1 MITIFDVNLVV
12 IFAGKIWA
20 CAFVK
25 LPKDSY
31 SYKSM
36 QNKSSATGQKHPP
49 LNLPFYYGWFV
60 LAICFLTT
68 LTSAGVR
75 SSPSVLIHP
84 LETEFGWS
92 RVLIASAV
100 SMNLLLFGVAAP
112 ISGWLI
118 DRIGPRK
125 VMLGSLTLLILG
137 VSGTMAMNQFWQFFL
152 VWGVIVGLGAG
163 GVGSVLTATVGNRW
177 FVARRGLALGILGS
191 ASSTGQIIFLPFFMA
206 MITYAGWR
214 MGSMA
219 LIIVAMIL
227 LPLIY
232 LFMRDDPS
240 EVGLEPYGAGQPGA
254 ASSGGVASLRGL
266 RSGNA
271 TITAREVVSHPTF
284 WLLAGSFFVCG
295 GTANGLIGTHLI
307 PHEIDLG
314 IPQIAAA
321 SILGVMG
328 GLNMVGT
335 IFSGWMIDRVR
346 PQRWLALVYALRG
359 FSLLILPFVQNLSGF
374 FVFAVIYGLDWF
386 ATVPPSMA
394 ITADTFGRQNV
405 GKVYGWIF
413 MSHQIGA
420 AIMASA
426 AGALRTWMG
435 DYQFAFLSGGVIA
448 MIAAGLALQI
458 KLKPNE
464 ASPPAASVQPVGA

>member
-1 MITIFDVNLVV
+1 MDNNS
-12 IFAGKIWA
+12 
-20 CAFVK
+20 
-25 LPKDSY
+25 PD
-31 SYKSM
+31 KSH
-36 QNKSSATGQKHPP
+36 KRPP
-49 LNLPFYYGWFV
+49 LSLPFYYGWFV
-60 LAICFLTT
+60 ISLCFLTT

-84 LETEFGWS
+84 LEAEFGWS
-92 RVLIASAV
+92 RTLIASAV
-100 SMNLLLFGVAAP
+100 SMNLLLFGIAAP
-112 ISGWLI
+112 LSGFLI
-118 DRIGPRK
+118 DRFGPRK
-125 VMLGSLTLLILG
+125 VMMGSLSLLIVG
-137 VSGTMAMNQFWQFFL
+137 VSGTMMMTQFWQFFL

-177 FVARRGLALGILGS
+177 FVAKRGLALGILGS
-191 ASSTGQIIFLPFFMA
+191 ASSTGQIIFLPLFMA

-214 MGSMA
+214 LGSMA
-219 LIIVAMIL
+219 LIIVALIL
-227 LPLIY
+227 LPLIF

-240 EVGLEPYGAGQPGA
+240 EVGLEPYGSGDPKATAIGGA
-254 ASSGGVASLRGL
+254 ASLRGM
-266 RSGNA
+266 SAKNA
-271 TITAREVVSHPTF
+271 TITAKEVVTHPTF
-284 WLLAGSFFVCG
+284 WLLAASFFVCG

-307 PHEIDLG
+307 PHEIEIG

-321 SILGVMG
+321 SLLGIMG

-335 IFSGWMIDRVR
+335 IFSGWMIDKVQ

-359 FSLLILPFVQNLSGF
+359 VSLLFLPFVHDFTGLVF
-374 FVFAVIYGLDWF
+374 FAIVYGLDWF

-426 AGALRTWMG
+426 AGAIRTWMG

-458 KLKPNE
+458 KLKPRE
-464 ASPPAASVQPVGA
+464 AAPRATGAVPAGA

>member
-1 MITIFDVNLVV
+1 
-12 IFAGKIWA
+12 
-20 CAFVK
+20 
-25 LPKDSY
+25 
-31 SYKSM
+31 
-36 QNKSSATGQKHPP
+36 
-49 LNLPFYYGWFV
+49 LPFYYGWFIV
-60 LAICFLTT
+60 SICFMTT

-84 LETEFGWS
+84 LEAEFGWS
-92 RVLIASAV
+92 RTLIASAI
-100 SMNLLLFGVAAP
+100 SMNLLLFGIAAP
-112 ISGWLI
+112 ISGFLL
-118 DRIGPRK
+118 DRFGPRK
-125 VMLGSLTLLILG
+125 VMLGSLTLLIVG
-137 VSGTMAMNQFWQFFL
+137 VSGTMAMTQFWQFFL

-191 ASSTGQIIFLPFFMA
+191 ASSTGQIIFLPLFMA

-219 LIIVAMIL
+219 LIIVAIIL

-240 EVGLEPYGAGQPGA
+240 EVGLEPYGAGEPGA
-254 ASSGGVASLRGL
+254 ASSAGVTSLRGIPAK
-266 RSGNA
+266 NA
-271 TITAREVVSHPTF
+271 TITARDVVSHPTF

-307 PHEIDLG
+307 PHEIEIG

-321 SILGVMG
+321 SLLGLMG
-328 GLNMVGT
+328 ALNMVGT
-335 IFSGWMIDRVR
+335 IFSGWMIDRVQ

-359 FSLLILPFVQNLSGF
+359 VSLLILPFVQGYFGLV
-374 FVFAVIYGLDWF
+374 VFAVIYGLDWF

-394 ITADTFGRQNV
+394 LTADTFGRQNV

-458 KLKPNE
+458 KPVQRQ
-464 ASPPAASVQPVGA
+464 ATAAPATPQPAGA

>member
-1 MITIFDVNLVV
+1 VISVKADYLYTIMPTSSQDLVL
-12 IFAGKIWA
+12 KR
-20 CAFVK
+20 
-25 LPKDSY
+25 
-31 SYKSM
+31 
-36 QNKSSATGQKHPP
+36 PP
-49 LNLPFYYGWFV
+49 LSLPFYYGWFV
-60 LAICFLTT
+60 LSLCFLTT
-68 LTSAGVR
+68 LTSSGVR

-84 LETEFGWS
+84 LEAEFDWS
-92 RVLIASAV
+92 RTLIASAI
-100 SMNLLLFGVAAP
+100 SMNLLLFGIAAP
-112 ISGWLI
+112 ISGFLI
-118 DRIGPRK
+118 DRFGPRK
-125 VMLGSLTLLILG
+125 VMLGSLMLLIAG
-137 VSGTMAMNQFWQFFL
+137 VSGTMVMTEFWQFFL

-191 ASSTGQIIFLPFFMA
+191 ASSTGQIIFLPLFMA

-219 LIIVAMIL
+219 LIVVAISL

-240 EVGLEPYGAGQPGA
+240 EVGLEPYGAGQPAA
-254 ASSGGVASLRGL
+254 ASSGSATSLRGIPAK
-266 RSGNA
+266 NA

-307 PHEIDLG
+307 PHEIEIG

-321 SILGVMG
+321 SLLGLMG
-328 GLNMVGT
+328 ALNMVGT
-335 IFSGWMIDRVR
+335 IFSGWMIDRVQ
-346 PQRWLALVYALRG
+346 PQRWLALVYAMRG
-359 FSLLILPFVQNLSGF
+359 VSLLLLPFVQGYFGL
-374 FVFAVIYGLDWF
+374 VIFAVIYGLDWF

-394 ITADTFGRQNV
+394 LTADTFGKQNV

-413 MSHQIGA
+413 MSHQVGA

-426 AGALRTWMG
+426 AGALRTFMG

-458 KLKPNE
+458 KPVQRP
-464 ASPPAASVQPVGA
+464 ATSAPAAPQPAGA

>member
-1 MITIFDVNLVV
+1 V
-12 IFAGKIWA
+12 IWA
-20 CAFVK
+20 EEDY
-25 LPKDSY
+25 LYEDMPNDSLDLTL
-31 SYKSM
+31 KR
-36 QNKSSATGQKHPP
+36 PP
-49 LNLPFYYGWFV
+49 LSLPFYYGWFV
-60 LAICFLTT
+60 LSLCFLTT

-84 LETEFGWS
+84 LEAEFGWS
-92 RVLIASAV
+92 RALIASAI
-100 SMNLLLFGVAAP
+100 SMNLLLFGVASP

-118 DRIGPRK
+118 DRYGPRK
-125 VMLGSLTLLILG
+125 VMLGSLGLLIIG

-152 VWGVIVGLGAG
+152 VWGVIVGFGAG

-177 FVARRGLALGILGS
+177 FVAKRGLALGILGS
-191 ASSTGQIIFLPFFMA
+191 ASSTGQIIFLPLFMA

-219 LIIVAMIL
+219 LIIVAITL

-240 EVGLEPYGAGQPGA
+240 EVGLEPYGAGQPGTASTVA
-254 ASSGGVASLRGL
+254 AASLRGVPAK
-266 RSGNA
+266 NA

-307 PHEIDLG
+307 PHEIEMG

-321 SILGVMG
+321 SLLGVMG
-328 GLNMVGT
+328 ALNMVGT
-335 IFSGWMIDRVR
+335 IFSGWMIDRVQ

-359 FSLLILPFVQNLSGF
+359 LSLLLLPFVQDYFGLI
-374 FVFAVIYGLDWF
+374 VFAVIYGLDWF

-394 ITADTFGRQNV
+394 LTADTFGKQNV

-413 MSHQIGA
+413 LSHQVGA

-426 AGALRTWMG
+426 AGALRTWIG

-458 KLKPNE
+458 KP
-464 ASPPAASVQPVGA
+464 AQQQVTSAPAAPQAAGA

>member
-1 MITIFDVNLVV
+1 MPNNSL
-12 IFAGKIWA
+12 
-20 CAFVK
+20 
-25 LPKDSY
+25 DSE
-31 SYKSM
+31 K
-36 QNKSSATGQKHPP
+36 KRPP
-49 LNLPFYYGWFV
+49 LSLPFYYGWFV
-60 LAICFLTT
+60 LALCFLTT

-84 LETEFGWS
+84 LEAEFGWS
-92 RVLIASAV
+92 RALIALAV

-118 DRIGPRK
+118 DRYGPRK
-125 VMLGSLTLLILG
+125 VMLGSLLLLIGG

-191 ASSTGQIIFLPFFMA
+191 ASSTGQIIFLPLFMA

-214 MGSMA
+214 LGSMTLIVVA
-219 LIIVAMIL
+219 LML

-240 EVGLEPYGAGQPGA
+240 EVGLEPYGAGKPGA
-254 ASSGGVASLRGL
+254 AASGGLASLRGM
-266 RSGNA
+266 RSGKSS
-271 TITAREVVSHPTF
+271 ITMREVVGTPTF

-314 IPQIAAA
+314 IPQVAAA

-335 IFSGWMIDRVR
+335 IFSGWMVDRVQ

-359 FSLLILPFVQNLSGF
+359 VSLLLLPFVQGVSGF
-374 FVFAVIYGLDWF
+374 LVFAVIYGLDWF
-386 ATVPPSMA
+386 ATVPPSMM
-394 ITADTFGRQNV
+394 ITADTFGKENV

-420 AIMASA
+420 AVMAST
-426 AGALRTWMG
+426 AGVLRTWMG
-435 DYQFAFLSGGVIA
+435 DYNFAFLSGGVIA

-458 KLKPNE
+458 KTKPRE
-464 ASPPAASVQPVGA
+464 AVDSPASAQPASA

>member
-1 MITIFDVNLVV
+1 MPNS
-12 IFAGKIWA
+12 AGET
-20 CAFVK
+20 
-25 LPKDSY
+25 P
-31 SYKSM
+31 
-36 QNKSSATGQKHPP
+36 GRPP
-49 LNLPFYYGWFV
+49 LALPFYYGW
-60 LAICFLTT
+60 LIIAICFLTT

-84 LETEFGWS
+84 LEQEFGWS
-92 RVLIASAV
+92 RALIASAV
-100 SMNLLLFGVAAP
+100 SMNLLLFGIAAP

-118 DRIGPRK
+118 DKIGPRK
-125 VMLGSLTLLILG
+125 VMIGSLLLLIIG

-177 FVARRGLALGILGS
+177 FIAKRGLALGILGS
-191 ASSTGQIIFLPFFMA
+191 ASSTGQIIFLPLFMA

-219 LIIVAMIL
+219 LILVAVIL
-227 LPLIY
+227 VPIIF
-232 LFMRDDPS
+232 LFMRDDPA
-240 EVGLEPYGAGQPGA
+240 EVGLEPYGAGDPNAVKTGGA
-254 ASSGGVASLRGL
+254 ASLRGM
-266 RSGNA
+266 RSANA
-271 TITAREVVSHPTF
+271 TITAREVVTHPTF
-284 WLLAGSFFVCG
+284 WLLASSFFVCG

-328 GLNMVGT
+328 ALNMVGT
-335 IFSGWMIDRVR
+335 IFSGWMIDRVQ

-359 FSLLILPFVQNLSGF
+359 VSLLFLPSVSNISGF

-426 AGALRTWMG
+426 AGQLRTWIG

-458 KLKPNE
+458 KMKPKE
-464 ASPPAASVQPVGA
+464 DLPPTVSAQPAGA

>member
-1 MITIFDVNLVV
+1 MPNL
-12 IFAGKIWA
+12 IADN
-20 CAFVK
+20 
-25 LPKDSY
+25 P
-31 SYKSM
+31 
-36 QNKSSATGQKHPP
+36 QKRPP
-49 LNLPFYYGWFV
+49 LSLPFYYGWLV
-60 LAICFLTT
+60 LGICFLTT

-84 LETEFGWS
+84 LEAEFGWS
-92 RVLIASAV
+92 RTLIASAV

-112 ISGWLI
+112 LSGYLI
-118 DRIGPRK
+118 DRYGPRK
-125 VMLGSLTLLILG
+125 VMMGSLLFLIVG
-137 VSGTMAMNQFWQFFL
+137 VSGTVAMTEFWQFFL

-163 GVGSVLTATVGNRW
+163 GVGSVLTATVGTRW

-206 MITYAGWR
+206 MITFAGWR
-214 MGSMA
+214 LGSMT
-219 LIIVAMIL
+219 LIFVAMIL
-227 LPLIY
+227 LPLIF

-240 EVGLEPYGAGQPGA
+240 DVGLEPYGAGQPAAAIGGGA
-254 ASSGGVASLRGL
+254 ASLRGMPAK
-266 RSGNA
+266 NA
-271 TITAREVVSHPTF
+271 TITAKEVVTHPTF

-307 PHEIDLG
+307 PHEIEIG

-321 SILGVMG
+321 SILGIMG

-335 IFSGWMIDRVR
+335 IFSGWMIDRVQ
-346 PQRWLALVYALRG
+346 PQKWLALVYALRG
-359 FSLLILPFVQNLSGF
+359 VSLLILPFVNSFTGLV
-374 FVFAVIYGLDWF
+374 VFAIIYGLDWF

-394 ITADTFGRQNV
+394 ITADTFGKQNV

-426 AGALRTWMG
+426 AGALRTWLG
-435 DYQFAFLSGGVIA
+435 DYQLAFLSGGVIA

-458 KLKPNE
+458 KTKPRE
-464 ASPPAASVQPVGA
+464 ASPPPAAAQPAGA

>member
-1 MITIFDVNLVV
+1 MDNNS
-12 IFAGKIWA
+12 
-20 CAFVK
+20 
-25 LPKDSY
+25 PD
-31 SYKSM
+31 KSH
-36 QNKSSATGQKHPP
+36 KCPP
-49 LNLPFYYGWFV
+49 LSLPFYYGWFV
-60 LAICFLTT
+60 IALCFLTT

-84 LETEFGWS
+84 LEAEFGWS
-92 RVLIASAV
+92 RTLIASAV
-100 SMNLLLFGVAAP
+100 SMNLLLFGIAAP
-112 ISGWLI
+112 LSGFLI
-118 DRIGPRK
+118 DRFGPRK
-125 VMLGSLTLLILG
+125 VMIGSLSLLIVG
-137 VSGTMAMNQFWQFFL
+137 VSGTMMMTQFWQFFL

-177 FVARRGLALGILGS
+177 FVAKRGLALGILGS
-191 ASSTGQIIFLPFFMA
+191 ASSTGQIIFLPLFMA

-214 MGSMA
+214 LGSMA
-219 LIIVAMIL
+219 LIIVALIL
-227 LPLIY
+227 LPLIF

-240 EVGLEPYGAGQPGA
+240 EVGLEPYGSGDPKATAIGGA
-254 ASSGGVASLRGL
+254 ASLRGM
-266 RSGNA
+266 SAKNA
-271 TITAREVVSHPTF
+271 TITAKEVVTHPTF
-284 WLLAGSFFVCG
+284 WLLAASFFVCG

-307 PHEIDLG
+307 PHEIEIG

-321 SILGVMG
+321 SLLGIMG

-335 IFSGWMIDRVR
+335 IFSGWMIDKVQ

-359 FSLLILPFVQNLSGF
+359 VSLLFLPFVHDFTGLVF
-374 FVFAVIYGLDWF
+374 FAIVYGLDWF

-426 AGALRTWMG
+426 AGAIRTWMG

-458 KLKPNE
+458 KLKPKE
-464 ASPPAASVQPVGA
+464 AAPPATGAVPAGA

>member
-1 MITIFDVNLVV
+1 MDNNS
-12 IFAGKIWA
+12 
-20 CAFVK
+20 
-25 LPKDSY
+25 PD
-31 SYKSM
+31 KSH
-36 QNKSSATGQKHPP
+36 KRPP
-49 LNLPFYYGWFV
+49 LSLPFYYGWFV
-60 LAICFLTT
+60 ISLCFLTT
-68 LTSAGVR
+68 LKSAGVR

-84 LETEFGWS
+84 LEAEFGWS
-92 RVLIASAV
+92 RTLIASAV
-100 SMNLLLFGVAAP
+100 SMNLLLFGIAAP
-112 ISGWLI
+112 LSGFLI
-118 DRIGPRK
+118 DRFGPRK
-125 VMLGSLTLLILG
+125 VMMGSLSLLIVG
-137 VSGTMAMNQFWQFFL
+137 VSGTMMMTQFWQFFL

-177 FVARRGLALGILGS
+177 FVAKRGLALGILGS
-191 ASSTGQIIFLPFFMA
+191 ASSTGQIIFLPLFMA

-214 MGSMA
+214 LGSMA
-219 LIIVAMIL
+219 LIIVALIL
-227 LPLIY
+227 LPLIF

-240 EVGLEPYGAGQPGA
+240 EVGLEPYGSGDPKAPA
-254 ASSGGVASLRGL
+254 SGGAASLRGM
-266 RSGNA
+266 SAKNA
-271 TITAREVVSHPTF
+271 TITAKEVVTHPTF
-284 WLLAGSFFVCG
+284 WLLAASFFVCG

-307 PHEIDLG
+307 PHEIEIG

-321 SILGVMG
+321 SLLGIMG

-335 IFSGWMIDRVR
+335 IFSGWMIDKVQ

-359 FSLLILPFVQNLSGF
+359 VSLLFLPFVHDFTGLVF
-374 FVFAVIYGLDWF
+374 FAIVYGLDWF

-426 AGALRTWMG
+426 AGAIRTWMG

-458 KLKPNE
+458 KLKPKE
-464 ASPPAASVQPVGA
+464 AAPPATGAVPAGA

>member
-1 MITIFDVNLVV
+1 MILAEEVYLYRSMSN
-12 IFAGKIWA
+12 
-20 CAFVK
+20 
-25 LPKDSY
+25 DSLELTL
-31 SYKSM
+31 KR
-36 QNKSSATGQKHPP
+36 PP
-49 LNLPFYYGWFV
+49 LSLPFYYGWFI
-60 LAICFLTT
+60 LSLCFLTT

-84 LETEFGWS
+84 LEAEFGWS
-92 RVLIASAV
+92 RALIASAI
-100 SMNLLLFGVAAP
+100 SMNLLLFGVASP

-118 DRIGPRK
+118 DRYGPRK
-125 VMLGSLTLLILG
+125 VMLGSLGLLITG
-137 VSGTMAMNQFWQFFL
+137 VSGTMAMTQFWQFFL
-152 VWGVIVGLGAG
+152 VWGVIVGFGAG

-177 FVARRGLALGILGS
+177 FIAKRGLVLGILGS
-191 ASSTGQIIFLPFFMA
+191 ASSTGQIIFLPLFMA

-219 LIIVAMIL
+219 LIIVALIL

-240 EVGLEPYGAGQPGA
+240 EVGLEPYGAGDTA
-254 ASSGGVASLRGL
+254 AAAAGSMASLRGM
-266 RSGNA
+266 RSRNA
-271 TITAREVVSHPTF
+271 SITWREVVREPTF

-307 PHEIDLG
+307 PHEIDRG

-321 SILGVMG
+321 SLLGVMG
-328 GLNMVGT
+328 ALNMVGT
-335 IFSGWMIDRVR
+335 IFSGWMVDRVQ

-359 FSLLILPFVQNLSGF
+359 VSLLILPFVENLPGF

-386 ATVPPSMA
+386 ATVPPSMM
-394 ITADTFGRQNV
+394 ITADTFGKQNV

-420 AIMASA
+420 AIMAST
-426 AGALRTWMG
+426 AGALRTWLG
-435 DYQFAFLSGGVIA
+435 DYQFAFLSGGIIA

-458 KLKPNE
+458 KPVKQQVTS
-464 ASPPAASVQPVGA
+464 APAAPQAAGA

>member
-1 MITIFDVNLVV
+1 MDNNS
-12 IFAGKIWA
+12 
-20 CAFVK
+20 
-25 LPKDSY
+25 PD
-31 SYKSM
+31 KSH
-36 QNKSSATGQKHPP
+36 KRPP
-49 LNLPFYYGWFV
+49 LSLPFYYGWFV
-60 LAICFLTT
+60 IALCFLTT

-84 LETEFGWS
+84 LEAEFGWS
-92 RVLIASAV
+92 RTLIASAV
-100 SMNLLLFGVAAP
+100 SMNLLLFGIAAP
-112 ISGWLI
+112 LSGFLI
-118 DRIGPRK
+118 DRFGSRK
-125 VMLGSLTLLILG
+125 VMIGSLSLLIVG
-137 VSGTMAMNQFWQFFL
+137 VSGTMMMTQFWQFFL

-177 FVARRGLALGILGS
+177 FVAKRGLALGILGS
-191 ASSTGQIIFLPFFMA
+191 ASSTGQIIFLPLFMA

-214 MGSMA
+214 LGSMA
-219 LIIVAMIL
+219 LIIVALIL
-227 LPLIY
+227 LPLIF

-240 EVGLEPYGAGQPGA
+240 EVGLEPYGSGDPKATAIGGA
-254 ASSGGVASLRGL
+254 ASLRGMSA
-266 RSGNA
+266 RNA
-271 TITAREVVSHPTF
+271 TITAKEVVTHPTF
-284 WLLAGSFFVCG
+284 WLLAASFFVCG

-307 PHEIDLG
+307 PHEIEIG

-321 SILGVMG
+321 SLLGIMG

-335 IFSGWMIDRVR
+335 IFSGWMIDKVQ

-359 FSLLILPFVQNLSGF
+359 VSLLFLPFVHDFTGLVF
-374 FVFAVIYGLDWF
+374 FAIVYGLDWF

-394 ITADTFGRQNV
+394 ITADTFGRKNV

-426 AGALRTWMG
+426 AGAIRTWLG

-448 MIAAGLALQI
+448 IIAAGLALQI
-458 KLKPNE
+458 KLKPKE
-464 ASPPAASVQPVGA
+464 AAPPATGAVPAGA

>member
-1 MITIFDVNLVV
+1 MDNNS
-12 IFAGKIWA
+12 
-20 CAFVK
+20 
-25 LPKDSY
+25 PD
-31 SYKSM
+31 KSH
-36 QNKSSATGQKHPP
+36 KRPP
-49 LNLPFYYGWFV
+49 LSLPFYYGWFV
-60 LAICFLTT
+60 ISLCFLTT

-84 LETEFGWS
+84 LEAEFGWS
-92 RVLIASAV
+92 RTLIASAV
-100 SMNLLLFGVAAP
+100 SMNLLLFGIAAP
-112 ISGWLI
+112 LSGFLI
-118 DRIGPRK
+118 DRFGPRK
-125 VMLGSLTLLILG
+125 VMMGSLSLLIVG
-137 VSGTMAMNQFWQFFL
+137 VSGTMMMTQFWQFFL

-177 FVARRGLALGILGS
+177 FVAKRGLVLGILGS
-191 ASSTGQIIFLPFFMA
+191 ASSTGQIIFLPLFMA

-214 MGSMA
+214 LGSMA
-219 LIIVAMIL
+219 LIIVALIL
-227 LPLIY
+227 LPLIF

-240 EVGLEPYGAGQPGA
+240 EVGLEPYGSGDPKATAIGGA
-254 ASSGGVASLRGL
+254 ASLRGM
-266 RSGNA
+266 SAKNA
-271 TITAREVVSHPTF
+271 TITAKEVVTHPTF
-284 WLLAGSFFVCG
+284 WLLAASFFVCG

-307 PHEIDLG
+307 PHEIEIG

-321 SILGVMG
+321 SLLGIMG

-335 IFSGWMIDRVR
+335 IFSGWMIDKVQ

-359 FSLLILPFVQNLSGF
+359 VSLLFLPFVHDFTGLVF
-374 FVFAVIYGLDWF
+374 FAIVYGLDWF

-426 AGALRTWMG
+426 AGVIRTWMG

-458 KLKPNE
+458 KLKPRE
-464 ASPPAASVQPVGA
+464 AAPPATGAVPAGA

>member
-1 MITIFDVNLVV
+1 MQIKNST
-12 IFAGKIWA
+12 AE
-20 CAFVK
+20 
-25 LPKDSY
+25 PKR
-31 SYKSM
+31 
-36 QNKSSATGQKHPP
+36 PP
-49 LNLPFYYGWFV
+49 LSLPFYYGWFV
-60 LAICFLTT
+60 LGLCFLTI

-84 LETEFGWS
+84 LEAEFGWS
-92 RVLIASAV
+92 RALIASAI
-100 SMNLLLFGVAAP
+100 SMNLLLFGVASP

-118 DRIGPRK
+118 DRYGPRI
-125 VMLGSLTLLILG
+125 VMLGSLLLLIFG
-137 VSGTMAMNQFWQFFL
+137 VSGTMAMTEFWEFFL
-152 VWGVIVGLGAG
+152 VWGIIVGLGAG

-191 ASSTGQIIFLPFFMA
+191 ASSTGQIIFLPLFMA

-219 LIIVAMIL
+219 LIIVSVIL

-232 LFMRDDPS
+232 LFMRDDPAD
-240 EVGLEPYGAGQPGA
+240 VGLEPYGAGQTVA
-254 ASSGGVASLRGL
+254 ASSGGAASLRGL
-266 RSGNA
+266 RSPNA
-271 TITAREVVSHPTF
+271 SITLREVLRSPTF
-284 WLLAGSFFVCG
+284 WLLASSFFICG

-307 PHEIDLG
+307 PHEIDRG

-321 SILGVMG
+321 SLLGVMG

-335 IFSGWMIDRVR
+335 IFSGWMIDRVQ
-346 PQRWLALVYALRG
+346 PQKWLALVYALRG
-359 FSLLILPFVQNLSGF
+359 GSLLLLPFVHDLSGF

-394 ITADTFGRQNV
+394 ITADTFGKQNV

-435 DYQFAFLSGGVIA
+435 DYHFAFLSGGVIA

-458 KLKPNE
+458 KPKLRQAPPSP
-464 ASPPAASVQPVGA
+464 ASPQIASA

>member
-1 MITIFDVNLVV
+1 
-12 IFAGKIWA
+12 
-20 CAFVK
+20 
-25 LPKDSY
+25 
-31 SYKSM
+31 M
-36 QNKSSATGQKHPP
+36 QNNSSATGQKHPP

-60 LAICFLTT
+60 LALCFLTT

-84 LETEFGWS
+84 LEAEFGWS
-92 RVLIASAV
+92 RMLIASAV
-100 SMNLLLFGVAAP
+100 SMNLLLFGIAAP
-112 ISGWLI
+112 ISGWLL
-118 DRIGPRK
+118 DRYGPRK
-125 VMLGSLTLLILG
+125 VMLGSLTLLIVG

-163 GVGSVLTATVGNRW
+163 GVGSVLTATIGNRW

-191 ASSTGQIIFLPFFMA
+191 ASSTGQIIFLPLFMA

-219 LIIVAMIL
+219 LIVVAMIL

-240 EVGLEPYGAGQPGA
+240 QVGLEPYGSGQPGI
-254 ASSGGVASLRGL
+254 ASSGGVASLRGM
-266 RSGNA
+266 RSGSA
-271 TITAREVVSHPTF
+271 TITAREVVTHPTF
-284 WLLAGSFFVCG
+284 WLLTGSFFVCG

-346 PQRWLALVYALRG
+346 PQRWLALVYVLRG
-359 FSLLILPFVQNLSGF
+359 VSLLMLPFVQNLPGF
-374 FVFAVIYGLDWF
+374 FAFAVIYGLDWF

-394 ITADTFGRQNV
+394 ITADTFGKNNV

-435 DYQFAFLSGGVIA
+435 DYQFAFLSGGFIA

-458 KLKPNE
+458 KLKPRE
-464 ASPPAASVQPVGA
+464 VSAPPVSMQPAGA

>member
-1 MITIFDVNLVV
+1 V
-12 IFAGKIWA
+12 IWA
-20 CAFVK
+20 EEDY
-25 LPKDSY
+25 LYEDMPNDSLDLTL
-31 SYKSM
+31 KR
-36 QNKSSATGQKHPP
+36 PP
-49 LNLPFYYGWFV
+49 LSLPFYYGWFV
-60 LAICFLTT
+60 LSLCFLTT

-84 LETEFGWS
+84 LEAEFGWS
-92 RVLIASAV
+92 RALIASAI
-100 SMNLLLFGVAAP
+100 SMNLLLFGVASP

-118 DRIGPRK
+118 DRYGPRK
-125 VMLGSLTLLILG
+125 VMLGSLGLLIIG

-152 VWGVIVGLGAG
+152 VWGVIVGFGAG

-177 FVARRGLALGILGS
+177 FVAKRGLALGILGS
-191 ASSTGQIIFLPFFMA
+191 ASSTGQIIFLPLFMA

-219 LIIVAMIL
+219 LIIVAITL

-240 EVGLEPYGAGQPGA
+240 EVGLEPYGAGQPGT
-254 ASSGGVASLRGL
+254 ASTVAVASLRGVPAK
-266 RSGNA
+266 NA

-307 PHEIDLG
+307 PHEIEMG

-321 SILGVMG
+321 SLLGVMG
-328 GLNMVGT
+328 ALNMVGT
-335 IFSGWMIDRVR
+335 IFSGWMIDRVQ

-359 FSLLILPFVQNLSGF
+359 LSLLLLPFVQDYFGLI
-374 FVFAVIYGLDWF
+374 VFAVIYGLDWF

-394 ITADTFGRQNV
+394 LTADTFGKQNV

-413 MSHQIGA
+413 LSHQVGA

-458 KLKPNE
+458 KP
-464 ASPPAASVQPVGA
+464 AQQQVTSAPAAPQAAGA

>member
-1 MITIFDVNLVV
+1 M
-12 IFAGKIWA
+12 KR
-20 CAFVK
+20 
-25 LPKDSY
+25 
-31 SYKSM
+31 
-36 QNKSSATGQKHPP
+36 PP
-49 LNLPFYYGWFV
+49 LSLPFYYGWFV
-60 LAICFLTT
+60 LSLCFLTT
-68 LTSAGVR
+68 LTSSGVR

-84 LETEFGWS
+84 LEAEFDWS
-92 RVLIASAV
+92 RTLIASAI
-100 SMNLLLFGVAAP
+100 SMNLLLFGIAAP
-112 ISGWLI
+112 ISGFLI
-118 DRIGPRK
+118 DRFGPRK
-125 VMLGSLTLLILG
+125 VMIGSLTLLIAG
-137 VSGTMAMNQFWQFFL
+137 VSGTMVMTEFWQFFL

-191 ASSTGQIIFLPFFMA
+191 ASSTGQIIFLPLFMA

-219 LIIVAMIL
+219 LIIVAIIL

-240 EVGLEPYGAGQPGA
+240 EIGLEPYGAGQPGA
-254 ASSGGVASLRGL
+254 AISAAATSLRGMPAK
-266 RSGNA
+266 NA
-271 TITAREVVSHPTF
+271 AITARQVISHPTF

-307 PHEIDLG
+307 PHEIEIG

-321 SILGVMG
+321 SLLGLMG
-328 GLNMVGT
+328 ALNMVGT
-335 IFSGWMIDRVR
+335 IFSGWMIDRVQ
-346 PQRWLALVYALRG
+346 PQKWLALVYALRG
-359 FSLLILPFVQNLSGF
+359 LSLLLLPFVQGYFGL
-374 FVFAVIYGLDWF
+374 VIFAVIYGLDWF

-394 ITADTFGRQNV
+394 LTADTFGKQNV

-426 AGALRTWMG
+426 AGALRTSMG

-458 KLKPNE
+458 KPVQRQATSTP
-464 ASPPAASVQPVGA
+464 ASPQPASA

>member
-1 MITIFDVNLVV
+1 V
-12 IFAGKIWA
+12 IWA
-20 CAFVK
+20 EEDY
-25 LPKDSY
+25 LYEDMPNDSLDLTL
-31 SYKSM
+31 KR
-36 QNKSSATGQKHPP
+36 PP
-49 LNLPFYYGWFV
+49 LSLPFYYGWFV
-60 LAICFLTT
+60 LSLCFLTT

-84 LETEFGWS
+84 LEAEFGWS
-92 RVLIASAV
+92 RALIASAI
-100 SMNLLLFGVAAP
+100 SMNLLLFGVASP

-118 DRIGPRK
+118 DRYGPRK
-125 VMLGSLTLLILG
+125 VMLGSLGLLIIG

-152 VWGVIVGLGAG
+152 VWGVIVGFGAG

-191 ASSTGQIIFLPFFMA
+191 ASSTGQIIFLPLFMA

-219 LIIVAMIL
+219 LIIVAITL

-240 EVGLEPYGAGQPGA
+240 EVGLEPYGAGQPGTASTVA
-254 ASSGGVASLRGL
+254 AASLRGVPAK
-266 RSGNA
+266 NA

-307 PHEIDLG
+307 PHEIEMG

-321 SILGVMG
+321 SLLGVMG
-328 GLNMVGT
+328 ALNMVGT
-335 IFSGWMIDRVR
+335 IFSGWMIDRVQ

-359 FSLLILPFVQNLSGF
+359 LSLLLLPFVQDYFGLI
-374 FVFAVIYGLDWF
+374 VFAVIYGLDWF

-394 ITADTFGRQNV
+394 LTADTFGKQNV

-413 MSHQIGA
+413 LSHQVGA

-458 KLKPNE
+458 KP
-464 ASPPAASVQPVGA
+464 AQQQVTSAPAAPQAAGA

>member
-1 MITIFDVNLVV
+1 MMQSHNP
-12 IFAGKIWA
+12 GKA
-20 CAFVK
+20 
-25 LPKDSY
+25 
-31 SYKSM
+31 
-36 QNKSSATGQKHPP
+36 ATRPP
-49 LNLPFYYGWFV
+49 LSLPFYYGWFV
-60 LAICFLTT
+60 LSIVFLTT

-84 LETEFGWS
+84 LEAEFGWS
-92 RVLIASAV
+92 RALIASAV

-118 DRIGPRK
+118 DKYGPRK
-125 VMLGSLTLLILG
+125 VMIGSLALLIFG
-137 VSGTMAMNQFWQFFL
+137 VSGTMAMDQFWQFFL
-152 VWGVIVGLGAG
+152 VWGIVVGLGAG

-191 ASSTGQIIFLPFFMA
+191 ASSTGQIIFLPLFMA
-206 MITYAGWR
+206 AITYAGWR

-219 LIIVAMIL
+219 LIIVAIIL
-227 LPLIY
+227 VPVIY
-232 LFMRDDPS
+232 FFMRDDPS
-240 EVGLEPYGAGQPGA
+240 EVGLEPYGAADPA
-254 ASSGGVASLRGL
+254 SASSGGVASLRGM
-266 RSGNA
+266 RSRNA
-271 TITAREVVSHPTF
+271 TITAREVVTHPTF
-284 WLLAGSFFVCG
+284 WLLASSFFVCG

-321 SILGVMG
+321 SLLGVMG
-328 GLNMVGT
+328 ALNLVGT
-335 IFSGWMIDRVR
+335 IFSGWMIDRVQ

-359 FSLLILPFVQNLSGF
+359 LSLLMLPFVQNMSGF
-374 FVFAVIYGLDWF
+374 FLFAVIYGLDWF

-394 ITADTFGRQNV
+394 ITADTFGKENV

-426 AGALRTWMG
+426 AGALRTWVG
-435 DYQFAFLSGGVIA
+435 DYHSAFFSGGVIA
-448 MIAAGLALQI
+448 LIAAGLALQI
-458 KLKPNE
+458 KNKPRAAPQVPVHAQAAE
-464 ASPPAASVQPVGA
+464 A